1 LNANETQVG
10 GTHYKTGGEEHWD
23 RVARLGLNYYEGN
36 ITKYVERAR
45 KKNGI
50 QDLKKAAHY
59 LQKLIELAEMGVV
72 VDYSPSQPGSK
83 AELIEQTD
91 KVDMEP
97 CYDCGELY
105 PHEDFVQGLLY
116 CTTCRKKR
124 GKL

>member
-1 LNANETQVG
+1 MSANQRQVG
-10 GTHYKTGGEEHWD
+10 GDHYKGDGEEHWD

-72 VDYSPSQPGSK
+72 VGYSPSQPQSK
-83 AELIEQTD
+83 EELIEQTD
-91 KVDMEP
+91 KTDNGCSI
-97 CYDCGELY
+97 CYNPDCDN
-105 PHEDFVQGLLY
+105 PN
-116 CTTCRKKR
+116 
-124 GKL
+124 GKH